1 MNLNAILLSHSGGL
15 QVAKRQGGPLPADDG
30 SVHAPE
36 ALWAALLA
44 VTQGGTVE
52 LLGYHG
58 GFPLKIFLAAL

>member
-1 MNLNAILLSHSGGL
+1 M
-15 QVAKRQGGPLPADDG
+15 AKRQGGPLPADDG